1 MGVKSILVLWGSA
14 PALAIATVFILNMLS
29 AGMHAERG
37 EEAVSIGE
45 VGKEKGSIGEEKEQ
59 QQAEAGDVVGM
70 VSEPEERGRM
80 LVQEPSAQMAP
91 VREAQIQ
98 EQYVMLVLPYITST
112 VAASLSFIIV
122 RRFVHRQ
129 G

>member
-1 MGVKSILVLWGSA
+1 
-14 PALAIATVFILNMLS
+14 
-29 AGMHAERG
+29 
-37 EEAVSIGE
+37 
-45 VGKEKGSIGEEKEQ
+45 
-59 QQAEAGDVVGM
+59 AEAGDVVGM

-122 RRFVHRQ
+122 RRFVHR
-129 G
+129 